1 MTKKN
6 STGPAGDNEQKP
18 KQQKRVEKD
27 GINREWHLIDAK
39 DQYVGRLATKIAKI
53 LMGKHKPT
61 FTPHI
66 DAGDYAVVINTDGLK
81 VSGAKADQKS
91 YFHFSGFPGGLSE
104 TKYKT
109 LFKKDSGLVLH
120 AALWGMIAKNKLRDQ
135 KIKRLKMFKGALH
148 PYGDKFAPMSN
159 KHLSNGA

>member
-1 MTKKN
+1 MAKKN
-6 STGPAGDNEQKP
+6 STGGLVDDIEQKP
-18 KQQKRVEKD
+18 KQKKLEGKD
-27 GINREWHLIDAK
+27 PIDRDWYLIDAK

-53 LMGKHKPT
+53 LMGKHKAT

-81 VSGAKADQKS
+81 VSGNKADQKN
-91 YFHFSGFPGGLSE
+91 YFHFSGYPGGLSA
-104 TKYKT
+104 TKYKD

-148 PYGDKFAPMSN
+148 PYGDKF
-159 KHLSNGA
+159 KK

>member
-1 MTKKN
+1 MAKKN
-6 STGPAGDNEQKP
+6 STGQSGDIEQKP
-18 KQQKRVEKD
+18 KQTKLEGKD
-27 GINREWHLIDAK
+27 PIDRDWYLIDAK
-39 DQYVGRLATKIAKI
+39 DQYVGRIATKIAKI

-66 DAGDYAVVINTDGLK
+66 DAGDYVVVINTDGLK
-81 VSGAKADQKS
+81 VSGDKADQKS

-135 KIKRLKMFKGALH
+135 KIKRLKMFKNDKH
-148 PYGDKFAPMSN
+148 PYGDKF
-159 KHLSNGA
+159 KK

>member
-1 MTKKN
+1 MVKKN
-6 STGPAGDNEQKP
+6 STGLVGDNEQKP
-18 KQQKRVEKD
+18 GQKKQDKND
-27 GINREWHLIDAK
+27 GIAREWYLFDAK

-81 VSGAKADQKS
+81 VSGAKADQKN

-109 LFKKDSGLVLH
+109 LFKKDSGLVLK

-135 KIKRLKMFKGALH
+135 KIKRLKMFKGDKH
-148 PYGDKFAPMSN
+148 PYGDKI
-159 KHLSNGA
+159 KK